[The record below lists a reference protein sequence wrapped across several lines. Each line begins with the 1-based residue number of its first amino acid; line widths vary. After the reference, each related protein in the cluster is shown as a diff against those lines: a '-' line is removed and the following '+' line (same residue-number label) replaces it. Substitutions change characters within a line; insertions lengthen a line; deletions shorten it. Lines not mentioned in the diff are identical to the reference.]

1 MASRLGSLVRHVVA
15 EGGTAPRP
23 DDDAASAVVGP
34 VLSPE
39 DHEMFVREGL
49 CVLRGAIPQDVCA
62 AAVELLEAP
71 GDGEEA
77 VREDGTWR
85 QPTAEDGGA
94 DKLLAATLTAPI
106 LAAIAELFGDS
117 NAFEFDPCNP
127 ANLPAIARRSGD
139 FTRYDDFA
147 RPQQQYDGDTP
158 PEQEHIAHIDDNH
171 PSVMPSGWAVGSFI
185 FLTDV
190 PVVGAGAFVTFPGSP
205 ARYRVATAESQ
216 RCLVEAAPLVGG
228 AAREMLVNAGDVA
241 IVHHLMGHCGSTN
254 HVHSTRHAF
263 FPRWRPV
270 GRLVPGLKPFSEMS
284 TAEKANSARYIQ
296 AHLRPELRVS
306 PLAEPGAASAARDA
320 ALREGMLEESLAH
333 GLLHYGGAAQ
343 LAWVSG
349 AEPTVVRFSRSVDGC
364 AWEEQDSTID
374 LSSSST
380 WLYSNQAEDRPA
392 LYIRD
397 TPPSLY
403 ERSAEAGAVPL
414 RPADCEE
421 VALPAAER
429 ITHLALHEYGVEALL
444 TVTFAAHG
452 GCRTALFA
460 SRDAMDWRLVNGH
473 LVGGAGIG
481 LPFDFYASTL
491 SPLVKQHS
499 HACFTVPAGEP
510 DAVFCRWGRDWH
522 NSATCTE
529 ATAANRFGFVR
540 SRFGLRLALLMRR
553 GAAHAGTARPCK
565 QHSRGSCG

>member
-1 MASRLGSLVRHVVA
+1 MASRLGSLARHVVA
-15 EGGTAPRP
+15 QRGTAPRA
-23 DDDAASAVVGP
+23 DDAAASAVVGP

-228 AAREMLVNAGDVA
+228 AAREMFVKAGDV
-241 IVHHLMGHCGSTN
+241 VSTTTSCR
-254 HVHSTRHAF
+254 HSA
-263 FPRWRPV
+263 
-270 GRLVPGLKPFSEMS
+270 GL
-284 TAEKANSARYIQ
+284 TQ
-296 AHLRPELRVS
+296 
-306 PLAEPGAASAARDA
+306 
-320 ALREGMLEESLAH
+320 
-333 GLLHYGGAAQ
+333 
-343 LAWVSG
+343 
-349 AEPTVVRFSRSVDGC
+349 TVAPNRFSCITSWGTAAAPTTCTAHATRSFRGGGLWAGWC
-364 AWEEQDSTID
+364 PASSPSPRCPRRRRPTQRATSKRTYG
-374 LSSSST
+374 LSSAS
-380 WLYSNQAEDRPA
+380 R
-392 LYIRD
+392 
-397 TPPSLY
+397 
-403 ERSAEAGAVPL
+403 RSRSRG
-414 RPADCEE
+414 
-421 VALPAAER
+421 LPAQRGTPLCVRACWR
-429 ITHLALHEYGVEALL
+429 RALL
-444 TVTFAAHG
+444 TGSSTMAE
-452 GCRTALFA
+452 RL
-460 SRDAMDWRLVNGH
+460 SWRG
-473 LVGGAGIG
+473 
-481 LPFDFYASTL
+481 
-491 SPLVKQHS
+491 
-499 HACFTVPAGEP
+499 
-510 DAVFCRWGRDWH
+510 
-522 NSATCTE
+522 
-529 ATAANRFGFVR
+529 
-540 SRFGLRLALLMRR
+540 
-553 GAAHAGTARPCK
+553 
-565 QHSRGSCG
+565 